1 MKYLQLIRKKLLPLL
16 LSVAVIGSQVPVM
29 AGDFDAE
36 ETKESIAAVSSGE
49 SDEEE
54 NISESEVTEITEEA
68 KKSKLLLRTA
78 IWSFPRRGQ
87 QKSFLIPRMIHSE
100 TETVKLM
107 KRESNISRDALLQ
120 RKKSRNSW
128 LPSIICPPIQKPLR
142 LATILRK
149 SLWEELFPIHLI
161 IMRHSRGM

>member
-54 NISESEVTEITEEA
+54 NI
-68 KKSKLLLRTA
+68 
-78 IWSFPRRGQ
+78 
-87 QKSFLIPRMIHSE
+87 
-100 TETVKLM
+100 
-107 KRESNISRDALLQ
+107 
-120 RKKSRNSW
+120 
-128 LPSIICPPIQKPLR
+128 PSLDDDLCS
-142 LATILRK
+142 AFYHILRF
-149 SLWEELFPIHLI
+149 LT
-161 IMRHSRGM
+161 G

>member
-49 SDEEE
+49 SDDKR
-54 NISESEVTEITEEA
+54 ILPKVKLRKLQRKQT
-68 KKSKLLLRTA
+68 KSKLLLRTA

-120 RKKSRNSW
+120 RKNSRNSW
-128 LPSIICPPIQKPLR
+128 LPSIICLPIPKPLR
-142 LATILRK
+142 LAMILRK

>member
-1 MKYLQLIRKKLLPLL
+1 MKYLQLTRKKLLPLL

-29 AGDFDAE
+29 P
-36 ETKESIAAVSSGE
+36 ESLTQKKQKKVLPRYLPGNLMKKRIFPKVKLRKLQRKQ
-49 SDEEE
+49 
-54 NISESEVTEITEEA
+54 T
-68 KKSKLLLRTA
+68 KSKHLLRTA